1 MGKGLLLVGRTIGGG
16 IEPLVTVAVFVEAT
30 GTVGAADT
38 MVGTAGTAGLTAGD
52 CDTAFSSLTG
62 SAGDA
67 AATAV

>member
-1 MGKGLLLVGRTIGGG
+1 M
-16 IEPLVTVAVFVEAT
+16 VAVFVVAI
-30 GTVGAADT
+30 GTAEGVDT
-38 MVGTAGTAGLTAGD
+38 TVGTAGTAGLTAGD